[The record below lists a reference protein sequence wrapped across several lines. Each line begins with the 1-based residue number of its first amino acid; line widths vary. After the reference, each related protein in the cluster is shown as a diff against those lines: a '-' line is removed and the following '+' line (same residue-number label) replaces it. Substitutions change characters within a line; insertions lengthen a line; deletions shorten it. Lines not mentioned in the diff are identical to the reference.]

1 MLEKDSSKQSLGMQ
15 KCWQIVQTFQ
25 ELTEDEDTTTLLKA
39 WQQIANK
46 DDNGSRLP
54 KRNLRIYVC
63 ELKTN
68 ITSISLK
75 DDEDIKCELQK
86 IASTVFYKDFQAVQ
100 GDVSLCVQYTNKK
113 KNYSIH
119 ADVSI
124 FVVPTQTGT
133 QNQIMA
139 ERIIFNHLLDGVKD
153 VDTLKFIL
161 NAQKDIKSVIEKGME
176 QSQQELEKRIQQFET
191 TEINLSSV
199 LQKIYIHIYIYI
211 FFFVEEKERI
221 ANNN

>member
-1 MLEKDSSKQSLGMQ
+1 
-15 KCWQIVQTFQ
+15 
-25 ELTEDEDTTTLLKA
+25 
-39 WQQIANK
+39 
-46 DDNGSRLP
+46 
-54 KRNLRIYVC
+54 
-63 ELKTN
+63 
-68 ITSISLK
+68 
-75 DDEDIKCELQK
+75 
-86 IASTVFYKDFQAVQ
+86 ASTVFYKDFQAVQ

-153 VDTLKFIL
+153 VDTFNFIL
-161 NAQKDIKSVIEKGME
+161 NSQKDIKSVIEKEME
-176 QSQQELEKRIQQFET
+176 QSEQELEKRIQQFET

-199 LQKIYIHIYIYI
+199 LQNIYIL
-211 FFFVEEKERI
+211 FEEKE
-221 ANNN
+221 NNE